1 MTQENKENMGCG
13 CNELNQKMIK
23 KIQDTIV
30 MTEIKEKYR
39 KPKTWLQWPKSKDNK
54 GNLGHSC
61 DN

>member
-1 MTQENKENMGCG
+1 
-13 CNELNQKMIK
+13 
-23 KIQDTIV
+23 